1 MCDVCT
7 SGIWRESGFVCNGR
21 RTRAE
26 GMRRASDDADTRSGA
41 GRDSR
46 GDPVSDCFAMF
57 FLVRFSAALGPSAAV
72 LIRR

>member
-1 MCDVCT
+1 
-7 SGIWRESGFVCNGR
+7 
-21 RTRAE
+21 
-26 GMRRASDDADTRSGA
+26 MRRASDDADTRSGA

-57 FLVRFSAALGPSAAV
+57 FLVRFSAGLGPSAAV